1 MNVTRSSGRERE
13 QENMRR
19 VIHRQVQQAR
29 EKERGRVVT
38 GREEGESDVQRV
50 GASEKKKLRMMT
62 SASAREDKFSLM
74 SQKTKTRMIKRAPY
88 VKMIAEI

>member
-1 MNVTRSSGRERE
+1 
-13 QENMRR
+13 MRR